1 MDDVAL
7 ARVIHVLGVV
17 IWIGGVALVTT
28 VLLPAVRDFKQPA
41 ERVAF
46 FEAVERRFA
55 RQARVAT
62 LFVGLSGLYM
72 IVRLNLW
79 DRFADAAYWWMHA
92 MVALWAIFSLML
104 FVLEP
109 LFLHRWFVERAAR
122 TPEAT
127 FALVARLHR
136 LLLALSLL
144 TVAGAVAG
152 AHGWLPV

>member
-1 MDDVAL
+1 MDDIAV
-7 ARVIHVLGVV
+7 ARVIHILGVV
-17 IWIGGVALVTT
+17 VWIGGVALVTS
-28 VLLPAVRDFKQPA
+28 VLLPAVRGFKAPA

-72 IVRLNLW
+72 IARLDLW
-79 DRFADAAYWWMHA
+79 DRFADPSYWWMHA

-109 LFLHRWFVERAAR
+109 LFLHRWFLRRAERA
-122 TPEAT
+122 PEAT
-127 FALVARLHR
+127 FALVARLHWV
-136 LLLALSLL
+136 LLTLSLV

-152 AHGWLPV
+152 AHGWLWF